1 VYAMTP
7 TVEPVATDAA
17 RGATAISIP
26 FDTIR
31 EPGTYVCNWNG
42 FLLRVPVGMPGPG
55 QGRALNLVGSEPLL
69 VTKISDD
76 PQLPVVQARALATA
90 LSLKISF

>member
-1 VYAMTP
+1 MAST
-7 TVEPVATDAA
+7 EPAVVDDAA
-17 RGATAISIP
+17 RGVTAVSIP

-42 FLLRVPVGMPGPG
+42 FLLRVPVGVPGPG

-76 PQLPVVQARALATA
+76 PQLPVVQARALAKA

>member
-1 VYAMTP
+1 MTP
-7 TVEPVATDAA
+7 TAQSLGAGGA
-17 RGATAISIP
+17 RGAAAISIP

-42 FLLRVPVGMPGPG
+42 FLLRVPAEMQTPD
-55 QGRALNLVGSEPLL
+55 RLRSINLIGAEPLL

-76 PQLPVVQARALATA
+76 PQLPVTQARAAAAA
-90 LSLKISF
+90 LSLKVSF